1 VSEGPKRNS
10 RMSGAAVAAALA
22 GLVEQFGAE
31 GKDMLRRAIEA
42 RLPRLRASSSR
53 TGGFKANGGHRRKR
67 AIREA
72 RARKYGTKHHGK
84 YRL

>member
-1 VSEGPKRNS
+1 VGL
-10 RMSGAAVAAALA
+10 AAALVA
-22 GLVEQFGAE
+22 LAEQFGAE

-42 RLPRLRASSSR
+42 RMPRIRRFAKVDGS
-53 TGGFKANGGHRRKR
+53 FKANGGHRRKR

-72 RARKYGTKHHGK
+72 RARKYGPKRHGK